1 VRVNAVAPSWVRTPL
16 VEGLIA
22 TGLIDEEE
30 MIAKVPLGRLA
41 TTNDVAGSV
50 SFLLSDDSAFV
61 TGQTLC
67 VDGGYLWAG

>member
-1 VRVNAVAPSWVRTPL
+1 
-16 VEGLIA
+16 
-22 TGLIDEEE
+22 
-30 MIAKVPLGRLA
+30 
-41 TTNDVAGSV
+41 VAGSV